1 MKNILFSIIYSLMFF
16 VISSCS
22 NSTKPDDQVKEH
34 LSKREVTVF
43 VTIPPQKDIVQAI
56 AGKYVHV
63 EAMVPPGQEPHDY
76 QPTPKQI
83 LALYSA
89 KAYFEIGIPF
99 EKMLVEKL
107 KKTDVKTDFI
117 NMCKNTKMLVN
128 YVNGK
133 TITDPH
139 IWLSPVQLKILCNNT
154 LNALIKLMP
163 QHATYFRNNYSG
175 YIKKLNKVNFELK
188 KILKPFEGK
197 TFFVFHP
204 AFGYFAK
211 DFGLKQEAVE
221 IEGKEPSP
229 KELFNLISKAKR
241 LGVKVVFVEPQ
252 FSEKSTQALA
262 DAIHGSVI
270 AINPLSENI
279 LDNFQV
285 IAQKI
290 KSSFLMQN
298 SEKFISATGKAKNP
312 L

>member
-1 MKNILFSIIYSLMFF
+1 MKKTLFPIIYSLIFF
-16 VISSCS
+16 FISSCS
-22 NSTKPDDQVKEH
+22 KPTTSDGQKKEC

-43 VTIPPQKDIVQAI
+43 VTIPPQKNIVQAI
-56 AGKYVHV
+56 AGKYVNIEV
-63 EAMVPPGQEPHDY
+63 MVPPGQEPHDY

-99 EKMLVEKL
+99 EKMLVAKL
-107 KKTDVKTDFI
+107 KKTDVKIDFI
-117 NMCKNTKMLVN
+117 NTCQGTTMLVD

-133 TITDPH
+133 AIIDPH
-139 IWLSPVQLKILCNNT
+139 IWLSPIQLKILCYNT

-163 QHATYFRNNYSG
+163 QHASYFRSNYG
-175 YIKKLNKVNFELK
+175 IYVKKLNKVHFELK
-188 KILKPFEGK
+188 KILEPFKGR

-221 IEGKEPSP
+221 IEGKEPTP
-229 KELFNLISKAKR
+229 KELFNLILKAKR

-262 DAIHGSVI
+262 NAIHGSVI
-270 AINPLSENI
+270 AINPLSESI

-290 KSSFLMQN
+290 KSSFLRQN
-298 SEKFISATGKAKNP
+298 PETLIPTTGKAKNP